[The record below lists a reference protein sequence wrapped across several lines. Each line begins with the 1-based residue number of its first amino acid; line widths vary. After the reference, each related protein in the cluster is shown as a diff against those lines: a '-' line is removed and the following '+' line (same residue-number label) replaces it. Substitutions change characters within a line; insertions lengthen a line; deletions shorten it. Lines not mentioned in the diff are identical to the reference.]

1 MNLKLLLCLNI
12 ILLIQCTKANEQ
24 NPWSWNDSSDDD
36 KITVKHE
43 AEAIPRV
50 LQRQDNYEAIHSIE
64 QQEIQEFQSNGNG
77 NGTDASLEDVIDE
90 ILSSNRQGRNVD
102 GLDDVYSDPSVKE
115 ALLNG
120 DDAQARNLIREKLCD
135 LGLMQCEEERRPP
148 TRVIYTQPP
157 NYGGRPPQSG
167 PYRQGPPQSG
177 PNRQGPPQSGPY
189 RPGPPQSP
197 QSIYGK
203 PPSGIYGPPQPMPIP
218 PRKVGYASSSSLN
231 SFSSSNSNSFKPLG
245 PVYEKFGSDFYD
257 GDQGSAS
264 VKFGY
269 TEKPT
274 IVVNQQGKREADVI
288 QSHVHHHYH
297 HVDGADAGIPK
308 TIVVNNP
315 IPVQPIIT
323 APSSEYSSFNGLS
336 SYQNNGYASSGSS
349 GLSGSGGSNGFNPIN
364 TDFEY
369 KGVNSGSGPANGIY
383 NVAIPVK
390 PVYEGANQYA
400 NQYSNGQNQLSSGQY
415 SQQLLA
421 NQGPAQFTDGNNGL
435 YAQQSNSNG
444 VYSNQGQGQYNGNVG
459 NSFHTS
465 SPDIYK
471 KELNLNA
478 PNRGNSLSG
487 SGYASTQQQLLNTQK
502 YSKNQYNQGEQY
514 QGIES
519 SRQENFDC
527 VCVPYD
533 QCPASDVVGRR
544 DDLILPLDPRHLSSE
559 IEADSDNSTVALN
572 RVTKDSGSKNAT
584 VLEEHKVFKRDVAND
599 NTKQAEGEGVSFS
612 LFSLFFVCI

>member
-12 ILLIQCTKANEQ
+12 ILLIQCTRGNEQ
-24 NPWSWNDSSDDD
+24 NPWSWSDDD
-36 KITVKHE
+36 KITVKR
-43 AEAIPRV
+43 EAIPRV

-120 DDAQARNLIREKLCD
+120 DDAQARNLIREKLCS
-135 LGLMQCEEERRPP
+135 LGLMQCEEERRPYP

-157 NYGGRPPQSG
+157 NYNGRPTQLS
-167 PYRQGPPQSG
+167 
-177 PNRQGPPQSGPY
+177 SGPY
-189 RPGPPQSP
+189 RPGPPQPPKSV
-197 QSIYGK
+197 YGQ
-203 PPSGIYGPPQPMPIP
+203 PPKSVYGQPPNGIYGPPRPMPVPQQP

-257 GDQGSAS
+257 EGSAS

-336 SYQNNGYASSGSS
+336 SYQNSGYASSGS
-349 GLSGSGGSNGFNPIN
+349 GLSGGGSSNGFNPVN

-383 NVAIPVK
+383 SGAIPVK

-400 NQYSNGQNQLSSGQY
+400 NQYSNGQNQLSNGQY
-415 SQQLLA
+415 SQQSLG

-444 VYSNQGQGQYNGNVG
+444 LYSNQGQSQYNGNVG

-478 PNRGNSLSG
+478 PNRGNSLSN
-487 SGYASTQQQLLNTQK
+487 SGYAATQQQLQNTQK

-544 DDLILPLDPRHLSSE
+544 DDLILPLDPRHLSTE
-559 IEADSDNSTVALN
+559 IEADSDNSTVTLN
-572 RVTKDSGSKNAT
+572 RVTKDSGSKNDT
-584 VLEEHKVFKRDVAND
+584 VLDDHKVYKRDVANE
-599 NTKQAEGEGVSFS
+599 NTKQAEGEGVSVTFFS
-612 LFSLFFVCI
+612 IIIHF

>member
-1 MNLKLLLCLNI
+1 MNLKLLLCLST
-12 ILLIQCTKANEQ
+12 ILLIQCTRANEQ
-24 NPWSWNDSSDDD
+24 SSPWSWSDLSDAD
-36 KITVKHE
+36 KITVKR
-43 AEAIPRV
+43 EAIPRV
-50 LQRQDNYEAIHSIE
+50 LQRQDNFESIHSIE
-64 QQEIQEFQSNGNG
+64 QQEIQEFQSNGNGNGNG

-120 DDAQARNLIREKLCD
+120 DDAQARNLIREKLCS
-135 LGLMQCEEERRPP
+135 LGLMQCEEERRPYP

-157 NYGGRPPQSG
+157 NYNGRPPQLS
-167 PYRQGPPQSG
+167 S
-177 PNRQGPPQSGPY
+177 PY
-189 RPGPPQSP
+189 RPPQPPK
-197 QSIYGK
+197 SIYGQ
-203 PPSGIYGPPQPMPIP
+203 PPNGMYGPPRPMPVPQQP
-218 PRKVGYASSSSLN
+218 PRKIGYASSSSLN

-245 PVYEKFGSDFYD
+245 PVYEKFGTDFYD
-257 GDQGSAS
+257 GEQGQGSAS

-274 IVVNQQGKREADVI
+274 IIVNQQGKREADVI

-297 HVDGADAGIPK
+297 HVDGADGGIPK

-336 SYQNNGYASSGSS
+336 SYQNSGYASSGS
-349 GLSGSGGSNGFNPIN
+349 GLSTGGSNGLFNPVN

-383 NVAIPVK
+383 NAGPIPVK

-400 NQYSNGQNQLSSGQY
+400 NQYSNGQNQLSNGQY
-415 SQQLLA
+415 SQQSLG

-444 VYSNQGQGQYNGNVG
+444 IYSNQGQSQYNGNVG

-487 SGYASTQQQLLNTQK
+487 SGYASTQQQLQNTQK

-544 DDLILPLDPRHLSSE
+544 DDLILPLDPRHLSTE
-559 IEADSDNSTVALN
+559 IEADSDNSTIALN

-584 VLEEHKVFKRDVAND
+584 TIEDHKISKRDVAND
-599 NTKQAEGEGVSFS
+599 NTKQADGEGVSFS
-612 LFSLFFVCI
+612 LFLFPNQYY